1 MRAHSPLSSSAGK
14 RAGRKNTAVMGAANA
29 ASILL
34 ADWVD
39 SAQNFVQVF
48 TLVYF
53 LLIFAYI
60 LMSWIRMPYSIWI
73 NRIQRFL
80 YDVVE
85 PYLRI
90 FRRFIP
96 PLGPLDISPIVAIFV
111 LWIASGLVIRLL
123 GSLG

>member
-1 MRAHSPLSSSAGK
+1 
-14 RAGRKNTAVMGAANA
+14 MGAAIVAGVSA
-29 ASILL
+29 ATILL
-34 ADWVD
+34 DWV
-39 SAQNFVQVF
+39 STAQDFVQVF

-53 LLIFAYI
+53 LLIFIYI
-60 LMSWIRMPYSIWI
+60 LMSWIRMPYSIWV

-111 LWIASGLVIRLL
+111 LWIVSGLVIRVL
-123 GSLG
+123 GEFG